1 MAEKQPASH
10 GTESIYRPQPN
21 STVYWVWQDGS
32 PAIETKF
39 TDTGD
44 IREWTPE
51 AMLKRYGDPRAAL
64 DSDKAK
70 MFFSEQ
76 EIERLKNDKLFY
88 THLRFPLDPSKPNLQ
103 GFVRTLSERGNQM
116 GISEPRDPLLAFQQS
131 QDIAA
136 TLLPQGESTPIF
148 QNFQV
153 GGVVGGWAAQPGDS
167 TDPNR
172 RTERKAL
179 LPYGPYE
186 KVGADGRTYYYFNPR
201 QNRPRDPWYED
212 EKRKEEEA
220 KRAQIEQQQRMR
232 DSGVKDGK
240 EAGKDVGTKG
250 GNEEVVTKV
259 RVEELKVFASRVREA
274 LPATNRGGIPLN
286 TLANKVRPLLDL
298 IDRM

>member
-1 MAEKQPASH
+1 MAEKQT
-10 GTESIYRPQPN
+10 GTESIYRPENGSP
-21 STVYWVWQDGS
+21 VYWVWQDSS

-44 IREWTPE
+44 ITQWTPE

-64 DSDKAK
+64 DTDKAK
-70 MFFSEQ
+70 MYFSEE
-76 EIERLKNDKLFY
+76 EIARLKNDKLFY

-136 TLLPQGESTPIF
+136 TLLPQGENTPLF

-153 GGVVGGWAAQPGDS
+153 GGVVGGWPNQPGDS

-172 RTERKAL
+172 RTERKIL
-179 LPYGPYE
+179 GPYGPYE
-186 KVGADGRTYYYFNPR
+186 KVGTDGRTYYYFNPR
-201 QNRPRDPWYED
+201 QNRARDPWFEA

-220 KRAQIEQQQRMR
+220 KRAQDEQQQRMKEG
-232 DSGVKDGK
+232 SGK
-240 EAGKDVGTKG
+240 ETGKETVKEGK
-250 GNEEVVTKV
+250 EEIVTKV
-259 RVEELKVFASRVREA
+259 KVDELKVFASRVREA

-286 TLANKVRPLLDL
+286 TLANKIRPLLDL